1 MTLVGTPAGEPSNA
15 TFQTSQYRLP
25 NRKLIF
31 LMSALKQF
39 YTWPGY
45 DEDAL
50 MPDIL
55 IGQSL
60 EDYRYGIDS
69 VLKYVLSEDAR

>member
-1 MTLVGTPAGEPSNA
+1 
-15 TFQTSQYRLP
+15 
-25 NRKLIF
+25 
-31 LMSALKQF
+31 
-39 YTWPGY
+39 
-45 DEDAL
+45 

>member
-1 MTLVGTPAGEPSNA
+1 MTLVGTPAGEPPNE
-15 TFQTSQYRLP
+15 TFQTSQFTSP
-25 NRKLIF
+25 NHKLIF
-31 LMSALKQF
+31 LMSILKQF

-55 IGQSL
+55 IGQSV
-60 EDYRYGIDS
+60 EDYRNGIDS
-69 VLKYVLSEDAR
+69 VLKYVLNR